1 LRLSKFPYFEKL
13 RHSFYQNI
21 KSQPISHWLALI
33 FMIYSLE
40 IFFLSTTTVKIAIPM
55 TVPKAGRGSGASPV
69 LGEGPDLPTSSS
81 RTVSFGFEE
90 EELPG
95 PACAIEFSSMISVEL
110 AEEES
115 AEDALLD
122 DASELDPPPPPPPPP
137 EWPWLLLLEL
147 LGVEEAEDSELLEL
161 SEPDDEDDS
170 ELPGS
175 GVELF
180 FVLPTVRVIFL
191 ETEET

>member
-1 LRLSKFPYFEKL
+1 
-13 RHSFYQNI
+13 
-21 KSQPISHWLALI
+21 
-33 FMIYSLE
+33 MIYSLV

-55 TVPKAGRGSGASPV
+55 TVPRAGRESGASPV

-95 PACAIEFSSMISVEL
+95 PACGIEFPSMISVEL
-110 AEEES
+110 TEEEP

-122 DASELDPPPPPPPPP
+122 DASELDPPPPPPPP

-147 LGVEEAEDSELLEL
+147 LGVEEVEDSELLEL
-161 SEPDDEDDS
+161 SELDDEDDS

-191 ETEET
+191 EAEET